1 MAKFHKKSQ
10 INCFQLIFPE
20 LEFQRIRSHEVED
33 MKEAFEKKNMKW
45 THALVREDVEQT
57 SLTQ

>member
-33 MKEAFEKKNMKW
+33 MKEAFEKKI
-45 THALVREDVEQT
+45 
-57 SLTQ
+57 